1 VTTIGTGLMMIS
13 RKCLLHLTDAAK
25 LPVGSSHLARKLT
38 PAEIIGDM
46 RIYPADN
53 LRPTLACQM
62 A

>member
-1 VTTIGTGLMMIS
+1 MMIS
-13 RKCLLHLTDAAK
+13 RKCLLRLTDAAK
-25 LPVGSSHLARKLT
+25 LPVGSSHLAWKLT
-38 PAEIIGDM
+38 PAQIIGDM